1 MTVEGV
7 LATREARRA
16 TVAERVTVSILT
28 HNRARELAATLERTL
43 ATGEGADVLVV
54 DNGSTD
60 ETPHLLREYADRV
73 RHIRLADN
81 RGAAGRNIGVSLAT
95 TPYVALC
102 DDDTWWTEGSLAA
115 AAAALDAHPDV
126 AVVTARVL
134 IGPEERED
142 PVCAEMEHSPLSG
155 RPGLPGPPILGF
167 LAGASMVR
175 RRPFLAEGGF
185 DPRFFLGGE
194 ERLLAVDLAT
204 EGWWIVYLPE
214 ATVHHHP
221 SPARDAAGRR
231 ALLARN
237 ELWFSWL
244 RRPLGSA
251 LRVTG
256 RILARACVDGDVRR
270 GVLSAAEGISWVARD
285 RCVVPV
291 EVERAL
297 RLVADPPRG
306 VDPRAGGPA

>member
-1 MTVEGV
+1 MTVAGAFGV
-7 LATREARRA
+7 PEVGRV

-28 HNRARELAATLERTL
+28 YNRAPELGATLERTL
-43 ATGEGADVLVV
+43 ATAEGADVLVV

-60 ETPHLLREYADRV
+60 ETPHVLREYAGRV

-81 RGAAGRNIGVSLAT
+81 RGAAGRNIGVSLST

-102 DDDTWWTEGSLAA
+102 DDDTWWAAGSLAA

-134 IGPEERED
+134 VGPEERED
-142 PVCAEMEHSPLSG
+142 PACAEMQHSPLSG

-204 EGWWIVYLPE
+204 EGWWMVYLPG

-221 SPARDAAGRR
+221 SAARDAAGRR

-237 ELWFSWL
+237 DLWFSWL

-251 LRVTG
+251 LRTTG
-256 RILARACVDGDVRR
+256 RILARACVDRDVRR
-270 GVLSAAEGISWVARD
+270 GVLSAAEGISWVAHD
-285 RCVVPV
+285 RSVVPV

-297 RLVADPPRG
+297 RLVADPPRARG
-306 VDPRAGGPA
+306 RRAGGSA